1 MSAVQLNEYGF
12 PVVDRAAQA
21 RIIAAAARE
30 RLAAAPCTCAE
41 CVRLANM
48 PGVLRILAAA
58 KDRSAS

>member
-1 MSAVQLNEYGF
+1 MSAVRLNDYGF
-12 PVVDRAAQA
+12 PVVDRAEQA

-41 CVRLANM
+41 CVRLANL
-48 PGVLRILAAA
+48 PGVMRILAAA

>member
-1 MSAVQLNEYGF
+1 MNAVQISDYGF
-12 PVVDRAAQA
+12 PVIDRAEQA

-30 RLAAAPCTCAE
+30 RLAAAPCTCVE